1 MWVSICEY
9 NFPTFWQQRSEKLVK
24 HWVHDCNWIWKS
36 PWLHREW
43 HWQKTPGDN
52 GRHLWPQVIS
62 KFYGTIVIFSTGE
75 ADGLLVS
82 VIPTSLVNLLWD
94 VNLPVSRKMKHEREK
109 WSVSNVASW
118 NLDLKGYSEYR
129 HEHKV
134 IKKDTQLFTCGLIMQ
149 NKYHWIMM
157 N

>member
-1 MWVSICEY
+1 MTAEEW
-9 NFPTFWQQRSEKLVK
+9 KLSK
-24 HWVHDCNWIWKS
+24 ALSFLTNWIWKN

-62 KFYGTIVIFSTGE
+62 KFYGTIAILSTGE

-82 VIPTSLVNLLWD
+82 VIPTSLVNLLWE
-94 VNLPVSRKMKHEREK
+94 VNLPVSRKMKREREK
-109 WSVSNVASW
+109 WNVSNVASW
-118 NLDLKGYSEYR
+118 NLDLEGYSEYR

-134 IKKDTQLFTCGLIMQ
+134 IKKIYSCSLVGLLCKI
-149 NKYHWIMM
+149 NIVELWWIKRFGY
-157 N
+157 